1 MKTYLFGFVFLL
13 LLSSIVFKIDDY
25 EKEIMEWRKG
35 RAEELKNENGW
46 LNLAGLFWLKEGENS
61 FGTDISNDIIFPNG
75 KAKPFMG
82 KFVLA
87 NGVVTFSSLLKK
99 QILINNIGSEE
110 AQLFP
115 PEENKVSSFGSLRWF
130 VIKRGQ
136 KYGVRL
142 RDLESEFLQEFKRIS
157 YFDIDPSWRVKAKY
171 EKTVGQ
177 TIGILDVTGQTNQL
191 ESPRKVTFSRKGKLY
206 SMHAIAEGEQL
217 FFVFGD
223 KTNKIST
230 YGAGRFLY
238 APMPKESG
246 EIFLDF
252 NKAQNPPCAFT
263 PFATCP
269 LPPEQ
274 NMLDLEVTAGEK
286 NYHLD

>member
-35 RAEELKNENGW
+35 RVEELKNENGW

-61 FGTDISNDIIFPNG
+61 FGSDISNDIIFPNG
-75 KAKPFMG
+75 RAKPFMG

-99 QILINNIGSEE
+99 QILINNIGSQE

-115 PEENKVSSFGSLRWF
+115 SEENKVSSFGSLRWF

-142 RDLESEFLQEFKRIS
+142 RDLESEFLQEFKGIS

-191 ESPRKVTFSRKGKLY
+191 ESPGKVTFSRKGKLY

-238 APMPKESG
+238 AQMPKKSG

-274 NMLDLEVTAGEK
+274 NMLDLEVTAGER

>member
-1 MKTYLFGFVFLL
+1 MKTYLFGFVSLL
-13 LLSSIVFKIDDY
+13 ILSSIVFIKDDY

-35 RAEELKNENGW
+35 RVEELKNENGW

-61 FGTDISNDIIFPNG
+61 FGSDISNDIIFPNE

-82 KFVLA
+82 KFVLDK
-87 NGVVTFSSLLKK
+87 GVVTFSSLLKK
-99 QILINNIGSEE
+99 QILINNIGSQE

-115 PEENKVSSFGSLRWF
+115 SEENKVSSFGSLRWF

-142 RDLESEFLQEFKRIS
+142 RDLESEFLQEFKGIS

-191 ESPRKVTFSRKGKLY
+191 ESPGKVTFSRKGKLY

-252 NKAQNPPCAFT
+252 NKAHNPPCAFT

>member
-13 LLSSIVFKIDDY
+13 ILSSIVFIKDDY

-35 RAEELKNENGW
+35 RVEELKNENGW

-61 FGTDISNDIIFPNG
+61 FGSDISNDIIFPNG

-99 QILINNIGSEE
+99 QILINNIVSQE

-115 PEENKVSSFGSLRWF
+115 SEENKVSSFGSLRWF

-142 RDLESEFLQEFKRIS
+142 RDLESEFLQEFKGVS

-191 ESPRKVTFSRKGKLY
+191 ESPGKVTFSRKGKLY

>member
-1 MKTYLFGFVFLL
+1 MKTYLFGFVSLL
-13 LLSSIVFKIDDY
+13 ILSSIVFIKDDY

-35 RAEELKNENGW
+35 RVEELKNENGW

-61 FGTDISNDIIFPNG
+61 FGTDISNDIIFPNE

-82 KFVLA
+82 KFVLDK
-87 NGVVTFSSLLKK
+87 GVVTFSSLLKK
-99 QILINNIGSEE
+99 QILINNIGSQE

-115 PEENKVSSFGSLRWF
+115 SEENKASSFGSLRWF

-142 RDLESEFLQEFKRIS
+142 RDLESEFLQEFKGIS

-191 ESPRKVTFSRKGKLY
+191 ESPGKVTFSRKGKLY

-274 NMLDLEVTAGEK
+274 NMLDLEVTAGEM

>member
-1 MKTYLFGFVFLL
+1 MKTYLFGFVSLL
-13 LLSSIVFKIDDY
+13 ILSSIVFIKDDY

-35 RAEELKNENGW
+35 RVEELKNENGW

-61 FGTDISNDIIFPNG
+61 FGSDISNDIIFPNE

-82 KFVLA
+82 KFVLDK
-87 NGVVTFSSLLKK
+87 GVVTFSSLLKK
-99 QILINNIGSEE
+99 QILINNIGSQE

-115 PEENKVSSFGSLRWF
+115 SEENKVSSFGSLRWF

-142 RDLESEFLQEFKRIS
+142 RDLKSEFLQEFKGIS

-191 ESPRKVTFSRKGKLY
+191 ESPGKVTFSRKGKLY

-252 NKAQNPPCAFT
+252 NKAHNPPCAFT

-274 NMLDLEVTAGEK
+274 NMLDLEVTAGEM

>member
-1 MKTYLFGFVFLL
+1 MKTYLFGFVSLL
-13 LLSSIVFKIDDY
+13 ILSSIVFIKDDY

-35 RAEELKNENGW
+35 RVEELKNENGW

-82 KFVLA
+82 KFVLDK
-87 NGVVTFSSLLKK
+87 GVVTFSSLLKK
-99 QILINNIGSEE
+99 QILINNIGSQE

-115 PEENKVSSFGSLRWF
+115 SEENKVSNFGSLRWF

-142 RDLESEFLQEFKRIS
+142 RDLKSEFLQEFKGIS

-191 ESPRKVTFSRKGKLY
+191 ESPGKVTFSRKGKLY

-252 NKAQNPPCAFT
+252 NKAHNPPCAFT

-274 NMLDLEVTAGEK
+274 NMLDLEITAGEM

>member
-25 EKEIMEWRKG
+25 EKEILEWRKG

-61 FGTDISNDIIFPNG
+61 FGSDISNDIIFPNG
-75 KAKPFMG
+75 KAKTFMG

-99 QILINNIGSEE
+99 QILINNIGSQE

-115 PEENKVSSFGSLRWF
+115 SEENKVSSFGSLRWF

-142 RDLESEFLQEFKRIS
+142 RDLESEFLQEFKGVS

-191 ESPRKVTFSRKGKLY
+191 ESPGKVTFSRKGKLY

>member
-1 MKTYLFGFVFLL
+1 MKTYLFGFVSLL
-13 LLSSIVFKIDDY
+13 LLSSIVFKKDDY

-35 RAEELKNENGW
+35 RVEELKNENGW

-61 FGTDISNDIIFPNG
+61 FGSDISNDIIFPNG

-99 QILINNIGSEE
+99 QILINNIGSQE

-115 PEENKVSSFGSLRWF
+115 SEENKVSSFGSLRWF

-142 RDLESEFLQEFKRIS
+142 RDLESEFLQEFKGVS

-191 ESPRKVTFSRKGKLY
+191 ESPGKVTFSRKGKLY